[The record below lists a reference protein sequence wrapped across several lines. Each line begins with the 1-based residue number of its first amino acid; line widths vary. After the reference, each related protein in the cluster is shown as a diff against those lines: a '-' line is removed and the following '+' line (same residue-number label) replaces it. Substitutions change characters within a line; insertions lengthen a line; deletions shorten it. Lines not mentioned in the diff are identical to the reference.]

1 MGTYRKQRRQSSPA
15 QRLARVAAI
24 LVLPALLAWMAFGP
38 ATRPGVSGEYLY
50 IRTGSTFSDVE
61 KALADQG
68 FLRDDPRFGVIAN
81 LFGYS
86 KQVRPGRYRI
96 EQGTSIF
103 SLVRKL
109 RSGRQEPVKLVIN
122 KLRTKGDFARLVA
135 ATLEADSASFARLL
149 ADSGYLAPFGLDTA
163 GALGAAIPATYEFYW
178 NTNADKAFRK
188 IAAART
194 TFWTAA
200 RKEKA
205 KGLGLSP
212 AQVTSLA
219 AIVDEETN
227 KADEKGSIASTYLN
241 RLRLG
246 MKLQADPTARWAGGD
261 FTVKRITSMQT
272 SLAHP
277 YNTYYVKGL
286 PPGPICT
293 PTKGTMDAVLHA
305 PKTDYLY
312 FCARED
318 FSGYHRF
325 AATYDEH
332 LKNARLYQAALNA
345 RGIR

>member
-1 MGTYRKQRRQSSPA
+1 MPSKKKKRNSSPA
-15 QRLARVAAI
+15 R
-24 LVLPALLAWMAFGP
+24 LVLLVLLLLAVVGGWMLAGP
-38 ATRPGVSGEYLY
+38 ATHAGRGGNYLY
-50 IRTGSTFSDVE
+50 IRTGSTFDAVE
-61 KALADQG
+61 DSLKTRG
-68 FLRDDPRFGVIAN
+68 FLRSTTGFRLAAKAA
-81 LFGYS
+81 GYPAR
-86 KQVRPGRYRI
+86 VRPGRYLV
-96 EQGTSIF
+96 EPGTSLI
-103 SLVRKL
+103 SLVRAL
-109 RSGRQEPVKLVIN
+109 RSGRQAPVKLVIN
-122 KLRTKGDFARLVA
+122 KLRTKADFARLI
-135 ATLEADSASFARLL
+135 ATNLEADSASFAKLL
-149 ADSGYLAPFGLDTA
+149 ADADYLAPFGLDTA

-178 NTNADKAFRK
+178 NTGSDKAFRK
-188 IAAART
+188 IVAART
-194 TFWTAA
+194 AFWTDA

-205 KGLGLSP
+205 RSLGLTP

-227 KADEKGSIASTYLN
+227 KVDEKGNIASAYLN
-241 RLRLG
+241 RLARG

-261 FTVKRITSMQT
+261 FSVKRITSAQT

-277 YNTYYVKGL
+277 YNTYYVTGL

-293 PTKGTMDAVLHA
+293 PTRGAMDAVLNA

-332 LKNARLYQAALNA
+332 LKNARAYQAALNA